1 MLCGHSAN
9 LRWIMLYEAAKTLS
23 FPDPYNISGGFC
35 VKWRLE
41 VPVSGLVA
49 SCLQACARQARE
61 EDETKGKQTK
71 NNPNPLRQ

>member
-1 MLCGHSAN
+1 M
-9 LRWIMLYEAAKTLS
+9 
-23 FPDPYNISGGFC
+23 
-35 VKWRLE
+35 KWRLE